1 MKKDITRL
9 ENWSVM
15 DLSTEKSQRLYV
27 EHQKDCLITVLSL
40 QNWIRMEVHD
50 NSEKCNEL
58 VIWMFSLKYLPK
70 IVTECHTECWTAQV
84 LWTHLRLKYR
94 SLTLNTCYSDTC
106 ISKFIWFWLINI
118 ALLPRLRI
126 PRDVKAV
133 ACSKKPAIVF
143 TKVMYASNSSIYIYE
158 VIWWWHDVFTTEKW
172 RWLSWKLFCRE
183 NLK

>member
-1 MKKDITRL
+1 MRK
-9 ENWSVM
+9 M
-15 DLSTEKSQRLYV
+15 EKF
-27 EHQKDCLITVLSL
+27 I
-40 QNWIRMEVHD
+40 
-50 NSEKCNEL
+50 
-58 VIWMFSLKYLPK
+58 MFSLKYLPK
-70 IVTECHTECWTAQV
+70 IVTKCHTECWTAQV

-106 ISKFIWFWLINI
+106 ISKFIWVWLITI

-158 VIWWWHDVFTTEKW
+158 VIWWWHDLFTTESGDDQAGSYSVEKILNK
-172 RWLSWKLFCRE
+172 RSKGPHSCKLSPLFESHKIR
-183 NLK
+183 

>member
-1 MKKDITRL
+1 MRK
-9 ENWSVM
+9 M
-15 DLSTEKSQRLYV
+15 EKF
-27 EHQKDCLITVLSL
+27 I
-40 QNWIRMEVHD
+40 
-50 NSEKCNEL
+50 
-58 VIWMFSLKYLPK
+58 MFSLKYFPK
-70 IVTECHTECWTAQV
+70 IVTECHTKCWTAQV

-106 ISKFIWFWLINI
+106 ISKLIWFWLITI

-143 TKVMYASNSSIYIYE
+143 TKVMYASNSSIYIWSNLMMTRFVY
-158 VIWWWHDVFTTEKW
+158 HRKW
-172 RWLSWKLFCRE
+172 RWPSWKLFCRE

>member
-1 MKKDITRL
+1 M
-9 ENWSVM
+9 
-15 DLSTEKSQRLYV
+15 EKF
-27 EHQKDCLITVLSL
+27 I
-40 QNWIRMEVHD
+40 
-50 NSEKCNEL
+50 
-58 VIWMFSLKYLPK
+58 MFSLKYLPK

-143 TKVMYASNSSIYIYE
+143 TKVMYASNSSIYIWSNLMMTRFVYHRKVEMTKLE
-158 VIWWWHDVFTTEKW
+158 VI
-172 RWLSWKLFCRE
+172 LSRKS
-183 NLK
+183 

>member
-1 MKKDITRL
+1 MRK
-9 ENWSVM
+9 M
-15 DLSTEKSQRLYV
+15 EKF
-27 EHQKDCLITVLSL
+27 I
-40 QNWIRMEVHD
+40 
-50 NSEKCNEL
+50 
-58 VIWMFSLKYLPK
+58 MFSLKYLPK

-143 TKVMYASNSSIYIYE
+143 TKVMYASNSSIYIWSNLMMTRFVYHRKVKMTKLE
-158 VIWWWHDVFTTEKW
+158 VI
-172 RWLSWKLFCRE
+172 LSRKS
-183 NLK
+183 